1 MCFLSCRPLSTA
13 EGDPCSLYRR
23 SDSPRSPLLSERT
36 GKKNIWC
43 HQTVK
48 SCLNEFNSD
57 GASEHSQH
65 SFGGF
70 FQFSV
75 WAHLYDSL
83 VQLVDWDYEIYF
95 PDDESEHTEMS
106 AEIWKPLFV
115 IDSNIGV
122 G

>member
-48 SCLNEFNSD
+48 SCLNEALED
-57 GASEHSQH
+57 
-65 SFGGF
+65 
-70 FQFSV
+70 FSNF
-75 WAHLYDSL
+75 LSGLIFMIRLFSL
-83 VQLVDWDYEIYF
+83 L
-95 PDDESEHTEMS
+95 
-106 AEIWKPLFV
+106 
-115 IDSNIGV
+115 IGI
-122 G
+122 

>member
-36 GKKNIWC
+36 GKKNTWC

-75 WAHLYDSL
+75 WAHLYDL
-83 VQLVDWDYEIYF
+83 PVQLVDWDMKYT
-95 PDDESEHTEMS
+95 SQMMKVNTQKCQLKS
-106 AEIWKPLFV
+106 GNLFV